1 MMRRAAVL
9 ICALCA
15 LLAVPV
21 WGGDAPNPRTM
32 TFPQLKF
39 EIPKDTRFVL
49 DNGMVVHFIED
60 HELPLVSITAYV
72 GTGSVYDPSGKTG
85 LAGLTGSAM
94 RSGGIGGVAPE
105 KLDEELDFMA
115 SSIESGISADSGT
128 VSMSTLRKNLDRT
141 LELYAGV
148 LTRPAFDAARV
159 ELAKNQAIEGL
170 RRMNDDPKEV
180 AERELHK
187 AVYAGTPL
195 GNVPTIDEVKSF
207 TRDDMAAFHRRFY
220 RPNNV
225 VLAVSGDVTLP
236 ELKEKL
242 SRVFSGWQK
251 GEVSLPPVAAPHE
264 AQQREVLLAKKE
276 VSQSV
281 IRMGHLGIEKGNPD
295 LYALRVM
302 DFILGGNGFNSRLM
316 EEIRAKQGLA
326 YNVASAFDVGRRYPG
341 LFEAETETK
350 AASTAKTISLM
361 LEIIEGMCTEPV
373 SEAELKLAKE
383 SMINSFIFG
392 FAKTDVVVNQ
402 RARLEFYNYPAGY
415 LENYRDNI
423 AKVTRED
430 VLRVA
435 KKYLHP
441 DRMFIVV
448 AGDPK
453 SFDKPLTLFGQ
464 VRELQLNGNGG
475 KTKMA
480 AEK

>member
-1 MMRRAAVL
+1 MIRRAAIL

-15 LLAVPV
+15 FLAVPV
-21 WGGDAPNPRTM
+21 WAGEAPNPRTM

-39 EIPKDTRFVL
+39 EIPRDTRFVL
-49 DNGMVVHFIED
+49 DNGIVVHFMED

-72 GTGSVYDPSGKTG
+72 GTGSVYDPPGKTG
-85 LAGLTGSAM
+85 LAGVTGIVM
-94 RSGGIGGVAPE
+94 RSGGIDGVAPE
-105 KLDEELDFMA
+105 KLDDELDFMA
-115 SSIESGISADSGT
+115 SSIESGIGGDSGT

-148 LTRPAFDAARV
+148 LMRPTFDAKRV

-180 AERELHK
+180 AERELHR
-187 AVYAGTPL
+187 AVYAGTPM
-195 GNVPTIDEVKSF
+195 GDVPTIDEVKSF
-207 TRDDMAAFHRRFY
+207 SRDDMTAFHRRFY

-225 VLAVSGDVTLP
+225 ILAVSGDVTLP
-236 ELKEKL
+236 ELKQKL
-242 SRVFSGWQK
+242 AHIFSGWHK
-251 GEVSLPPVAAPHE
+251 GEVSLPPVAEPHE
-264 AQQREVLLAKKE
+264 AEHREVLLAKKE

-281 IRMGHLGIEKGNPD
+281 IRMGHLGIEKNNPD
-295 LYALRVM
+295 IYALRVM

-316 EEIRAKQGLA
+316 GEIRAKQGLA
-326 YNVASAFDVGRRYPG
+326 YNVASAFDVGRRYLG
-341 LFEAETETK
+341 IFEAETETK
-350 AASTAKTISLM
+350 GGSTAKTISLM
-361 LEIIEGMCTEPV
+361 LDIIEGMRKGLV
-373 SEAELKLAKE
+373 SEGELKLAKE

-392 FAKTDVVVNQ
+392 FTKTDAVVNQ

-423 AKVTRED
+423 AKVTREE

-448 AGDPK
+448 VGDPK
-453 SFDKPLTLFGQ
+453 SFDKPLTTFGP
-464 VRELQLNGNGG
+464 VKELQLNGNSG
-475 KTKMA
+475 KTGTVA
-480 AEK
+480 GN